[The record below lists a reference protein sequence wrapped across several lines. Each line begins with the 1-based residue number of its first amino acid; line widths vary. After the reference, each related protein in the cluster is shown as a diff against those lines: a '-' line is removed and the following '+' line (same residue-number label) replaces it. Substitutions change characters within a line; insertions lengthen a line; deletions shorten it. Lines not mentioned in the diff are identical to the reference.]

1 MAVFPTAFDALTAAK
16 SIKVYADN
24 GTQNG
29 WVSIADIIAQI
40 RIADIAAELLKAT
53 DNIKEIASTTTS
65 YTLLAD
71 DNGKVLRFLNSGA
84 CTVNVPAG
92 LPVGY
97 TVEWSQRGAG
107 ILTFQAA
114 SGSGQLVDS
123 PEGLRSGGQKG
134 TGTIRQDTSNGWL
147 LSGYTQV

>member
-1 MAVFPTAFDALTAAK
+1 MSVFPTAFDPLAPTK

-29 WVSIADIIAQI
+29 WVALSDIISLIRAADIS
-40 RIADIAAELLKAT
+40 AELLKAT
-53 DNIKEIASTTTS
+53 DTIKPVDATTVS

-71 DNGKVLRFLNSGA
+71 DNGKVLRFLNSGT

-97 TVEWSQRGAG
+97 TVEWAQRGAG
-107 ILTFQAA
+107 GLTFQAA
-114 SGSGQLVDS
+114 SGSGQTVDS

-134 TGTIRQDTSNGWL
+134 TGTLRQDVANGWL